1 MDIFLGIDGS
11 GAFGNAAYAKD
22 FKDSFVTRLSHK
34 GPFMKRHYLRGP
46 SMTGVETMSIV
57 VTGDAWLTGQIADC
71 KRHKVPYRIFMSGY
85 SRGGAAVTEIA
96 FRLKNRG
103 EKVHTLLLFDAVDQS
118 VLTNADVVPANVAN
132 CFHAMRDPAAGSRE
146 FFGNCATKAAAG
158 VNFKKAKF
166 FCTHGAMGGTPWTTV
181 GKTGKIEEMT
191 DGEKAA
197 TLAGVGLTIDIR
209 KLQDTKKQADVHDF
223 TNVTLE
229 KETSGGEATWKW
241 MNERLSESLQMSFVS

>member
-11 GAFGNAAYAKD
+11 GAFSNATYASD
-22 FKDSFVTRLSHK
+22 FKKSFVTLLATK

-57 VTGDAWLTGQIADC
+57 VTGHTWISGQIADC
-71 KRHKVPYRIFMSGY
+71 KRNKVPYRLFMAGY

-96 FRLKNRG
+96 FRLKSKG
-103 EKVHTLLLFDAVDQS
+103 ETIHTLMLFDAVDQS
-118 VLTNADVVPANVAN
+118 VITNADVVPSNVTN

-158 VNFKKAKF
+158 VNFKWDKF

-181 GKTGKIEEMT
+181 GKTGKIEEMS

-197 TLAGVGLTIDIR
+197 MIAGVGLTIDIR
-209 KLQDTKKQADVHDF
+209 KLQDTRKQADVHDF

-229 KETSGGEATWKW
+229 KEQANGEAVWKW
-241 MNERLSESLQMSFVS
+241 MNARLSESMQMSFVS